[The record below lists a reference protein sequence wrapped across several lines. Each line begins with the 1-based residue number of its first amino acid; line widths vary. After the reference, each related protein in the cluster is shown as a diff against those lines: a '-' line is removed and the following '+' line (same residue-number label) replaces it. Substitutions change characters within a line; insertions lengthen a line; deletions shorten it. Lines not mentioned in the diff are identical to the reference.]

1 MKKEI
6 KTTNSVK
13 KLYLLVSILPVNK
26 RDVFMDLTEKFNV
39 NYHISF
45 LGNGSASSEMLA
57 LLGLKESRRAVSMG
71 FIREDKV
78 KDCLDAIEDKINQ
91 LGIHAIAFALSLDRI
106 MGLKNYLFLADLGGK
121 TWKKN

>member
-57 LLGLKESRRAVSMG
+57 LP
-71 FIREDKV
+71 
-78 KDCLDAIEDKINQ
+78 
-91 LGIHAIAFALSLDRI
+91 LSLDRI

-121 TWKKN
+121 AWKKN